1 MSKTRIKYICS
12 NCGYESLRWL
22 GKCPEC
28 DSWNS
33 FTEEIIETSKRK
45 ISTAKTKVTVT
56 SINEISATEED
67 RVKTNIPEFDRV
79 LGGGLMPG
87 SVILLGGDPGIGKST
102 LAMQAAAN
110 VREKVLYVTGEE
122 SEKQIKLR
130 SSRLKLK
137 SENSSEPSLDGFF
150 VFAETDLAHIIA
162 AINNVEPAVVVIDSI
177 QTMYRSEL
185 ENSPGTITQIRECT
199 SLLME
204 EAKKK
209 HYSVIII
216 GHVTKEGMIAGPKI
230 LEHIVD
236 TVVQFEGETNHT
248 FRILRSL
255 KNRFGS
261 TNEIGIF
268 EMREDGLKEVKNP
281 SELFLS
287 ERDRKIPGSVVTSTM
302 EGTRPI
308 LIEVQALVTPSNY
321 GYPQRVA
328 TGFDQ
333 RRLSIL
339 LAVLEK
345 RANQRVSANN
355 IFINMAGGV
364 RISEPAVDL
373 AVCVSIVSS
382 LLDKNVDNQTIVIGE
397 VGLGGE
403 IRSVGN
409 IEKRIQEAE
418 KLGFTKAVIPSNN
431 VKGFKGNG
439 KIKLIPVEN
448 LSDAVSLLLKPSA

>member
-1 MSKTRIKYICS
+1 LSKTKLKYICTS
-12 NCGYESLRWL
+12 CGYESLRWL

-33 FTEEIIETSKRK
+33 FSEEIVESSKRK
-45 ISTAKTKVTVT
+45 NGSSSINKSSIYK
-56 SINEISATEED
+56 INEISATEED
-67 RVKTNIPEFDRV
+67 RIKTGIKEFDRV
-79 LGGGLMPG
+79 LGGGIMPG

-110 VREKVLYVTGEE
+110 ISSNVLYVTGEE
-122 SEKQIKLR
+122 SPKQIKLR
-130 SSRLKLK
+130 ALRLKIK
-137 SENSSEPSLDGFF
+137 SDNFF
-150 VFAETDLAHIIA
+150 ILAETNLNNILASIKESA
-162 AINNVEPAVVVIDSI
+162 PSVVVIDSI
-177 QTMYRSEL
+177 QTMHSEQFD
-185 ENSPGTITQIRECT
+185 NSPGTVTQIRECT

-204 EAKKK
+204 EAKKG
-209 HYSVIII
+209 HFAVILI
-216 GHVTKEGMIAGPKI
+216 GHVTKEGIIAGPKV

-236 TVVQFEGETNHT
+236 TVLQFEGESNHS
-248 FRILRSL
+248 FRILRSQ

-268 EMREDGLKEVKNP
+268 EMHENGLAEVKNP

-287 ERDRKIPGSVVTSTM
+287 DREKNVSGSVITASV

-308 LIEVQALVTPSNY
+308 LLEVQALVTPSNY
-321 GYPQRVA
+321 GNPQRVT
-328 TGFDQ
+328 TGFDS

-345 RANQRVSANN
+345 RANLRLSANN
-355 IFINMAGGV
+355 VFLNMAGGV
-364 RISEPAVDL
+364 RIIEPAVDL
-373 AVCVSIVSS
+373 AVCCSIASS
-382 LLDKNVDNQTIVIGE
+382 LLDKIIDNKSVVIGE

-418 KLGFTKAVIPSNN
+418 KLGFNRIFIPANN
-431 VKGFKGNG
+431 LKGL
-439 KIKLIPVEN
+439 KLNAGINITGVNNILEI
-448 LSDAVSLLLKPSA
+448 LQIIYK

>member
-12 NCGYESLRWL
+12 NCGYETLRWL

-28 DSWNS
+28 ESWNS

-45 ISTAKTKVTVT
+45 PTITKSKFELNTIET
-56 SINEISATEED
+56 ISANEGD
-67 RVKTNIPEFDRV
+67 RIITGINEFDRV

-110 VREKVLYVTGEE
+110 INKKVLYATGEE

-130 SSRLKLK
+130 ASRLKL
-137 SENSSEPSLDGFF
+137 NSKEFY
-150 VFAETDLAHIIA
+150 VQAETNLSDILG
-162 AINNVEPAVVVIDSI
+162 AINQLSPSVVVIDSI
-177 QTMYRSEL
+177 QTMYRAEL

-199 SLLME
+199 ALLME

-209 HYSVIII
+209 HYSVIIV
-216 GHVTKEGMIAGPKI
+216 GHVTKEGMIAGPKL
-230 LEHIVD
+230 LEHMVD
-236 TVVQFEGETNHT
+236 TVIQFEGESNYS
-248 FRILRSL
+248 FRILRAQ

-261 TNEIGIF
+261 TNEIGVF
-268 EMREDGLKEVKNP
+268 EMHEDGLREVKNP

-287 ERDRKIPGSVVTSTM
+287 EREKQTPGSVVTSSI

-308 LIEVQALVTPSNY
+308 LLEVQALVTPSNY
-321 GYPQRVA
+321 GYPQRVSN
-328 TGFDQ
+328 GFDQ

-345 RANQRVSANN
+345 RANVRVSATNVFVN
-355 IFINMAGGV
+355 IAGGI
-364 RISEPAVDL
+364 RITEPAADL
-373 AVCVSIVSS
+373 AVCVAIASS
-382 LLDKNVDNQTIVIGE
+382 LTEKVIDNQAIILGE

-403 IRSVGN
+403 IRSVGH
-409 IEKRIQEAE
+409 IDKRIQEAE
-418 KLGFTKAVIPSNN
+418 KLGFKSVIIPSGNE
-431 VKGFKGNG
+431 KGLKISN
-439 KIKLIPVEN
+439 KIKTHSIDN
-448 LSDAVSLLLKPSA
+448 LKQAIDLMLV

>member
-28 DSWNS
+28 ESWNS
-33 FTEEIIETSKRK
+33 FIEEIIETSKRK
-45 ISTAKTKVTVT
+45 PVISKSKYE
-56 SINEISATEED
+56 INTIDSISANEED
-67 RVKTNIPEFDRV
+67 RIKTGITEFDRV

-102 LAMQAAAN
+102 LAMQATAN
-110 VREKVLYVTGEE
+110 INRKVLYATGEE

-130 SSRLKLK
+130 ASRLKIK
-137 SENSSEPSLDGFF
+137 SSEFF
-150 VFAETDLAHIIA
+150 VHAETNLSDIIG
-162 AINNVEPAVVVIDSI
+162 AINQLSPSVVVIDSI

-185 ENSPGTITQIRECT
+185 DNSPGTITQIRECT
-199 SLLME
+199 ALLME

-209 HYSVIII
+209 HYCVIII
-216 GHVTKEGMIAGPKI
+216 GHVTKEGMIAGPKL

-236 TVVQFEGETNHT
+236 TVIQFEGESNHS
-248 FRILRSL
+248 FRILRAQ

-261 TNEIGIF
+261 TNEIGVF
-268 EMREDGLKEVKNP
+268 EMHEDGLREVNNP

-287 ERDRKIPGSVVTSTM
+287 EREKQTPGSVVTSSI

-308 LIEVQALVTPSNY
+308 LLEVQALVTPSNY
-321 GYPQRVA
+321 GYPQRVSN
-328 TGFDQ
+328 GFDQ

-345 RANQRVSANN
+345 RANVRVSAANVFVN
-355 IFINMAGGV
+355 IAGGI
-364 RISEPAVDL
+364 RITEPAADL
-373 AVCVSIVSS
+373 AVCSAIASS
-382 LLDKNVDNQTIVIGE
+382 LLDKIIDNQTIIIGE

-403 IRSVGN
+403 IRSVGH
-409 IEKRIQEAE
+409 IEKRIQEAK
-418 KLGFTKAVIPSNN
+418 KLGFKSALIPSRNTKELKSSEGITIN
-431 VKGFKGNG
+431 SYEYLDQV
-439 KIKLIPVEN
+439 IKEILTN
-448 LSDAVSLLLKPSA
+448 

>member
-1 MSKTRIKYICS
+1 
-12 NCGYESLRWL
+12 LRWL

-33 FTEEIIETSKRK
+33 FSEELVEISKRK
-45 ISTAKTKVTVT
+45 NIPGAKQK
-56 SINEISATEED
+56 SSIYKINEISAAEED
-67 RVKTNIPEFDRV
+67 RVKTGIKEFDRV
-79 LGGGLMPG
+79 LGGGIMPG

-110 VREKVLYVTGEE
+110 ISSTVLYVTGEE
-122 SEKQIKLR
+122 SPKQIKLR
-130 SSRLKLK
+130 ALRLKIK
-137 SENSSEPSLDGFF
+137 SDNFF
-150 VFAETDLAHIIA
+150 ILAETNLNNILSSIKEA
-162 AINNVEPAVVVIDSI
+162 APSVVVIDSI
-177 QTMYRSEL
+177 QTMHSEQFD
-185 ENSPGTITQIRECT
+185 NSPGTVTQIRECT

-204 EAKKK
+204 EAKKG
-209 HYSVIII
+209 HFAVILI
-216 GHVTKEGMIAGPKI
+216 GHVTKEGIIAGPKV

-236 TVVQFEGETNHT
+236 TVLQFEGESNHT
-248 FRILRSL
+248 FRILRSQ

-268 EMREDGLKEVKNP
+268 EMHENGLAEVKNP

-287 ERDRKIPGSVVTSTM
+287 DREKNVSGSAITASV

-308 LIEVQALVTPSNY
+308 LLEVQALVTPSNY
-321 GYPQRVA
+321 GNPQRVT
-328 TGFDQ
+328 TGFDP

-345 RANQRVSANN
+345 RANLRLSANN
-355 IFINMAGGV
+355 VFLNMAGGV
-364 RISEPAVDL
+364 RIMEPAVDL
-373 AVCVSIVSS
+373 AVCCSIASS
-382 LLDKNVDNQTIVIGE
+382 LLDKIIDNKSVVIGE

-418 KLGFTKAVIPSNN
+418 KLGFKKIFIPGNN
-431 VKGFKGNG
+431 LKGLKLNAE
-439 KIKLIPVEN
+439 IKLIGVNNIFEI
-448 LSDAVSLLLKPSA
+448 LQIIFK

>member
-28 DSWNS
+28 DSWNT
-33 FTEEIIETSKRK
+33 FTEEIVETNKRK
-45 ISTAKTKVTVT
+45 PT
-56 SINEISATEED
+56 SYKGNLNIKKIDEIEGVEKNRIATGIGEL
-67 RVKTNIPEFDRV
+67 DRV
-79 LGGGLMPG
+79 LGGGFIPG

-102 LAMQAAAN
+102 LAMQASS
-110 VREKVLYVTGEE
+110 KVNNKILYVTGEE
-122 SEKQIKLR
+122 STAQIKSR
-130 SSRLKLK
+130 ASRLKIK
-137 SENSSEPSLDGFF
+137 PDDFF
-150 VFAETDLAHIIA
+150 VLAETDVNIIIA
-162 AINNVEPAVVVIDSI
+162 SINSLTPSLVIIDSI

-185 ENSPGTITQIRECT
+185 DNSPGTITQIRECA

-209 HYSVIII
+209 HFSVIII

-236 TVVQFEGETNHT
+236 TVLQFEGESNHT
-248 FRILRSL
+248 FRILRAQ
-255 KNRFGS
+255 KNRFGN

-268 EMREDGLKEVKNP
+268 EMMENGLVEVKNP
-281 SELFLS
+281 SELFIS
-287 ERDRKIPGSVVTSTM
+287 QRKNGIPGSVITSSM

-308 LIEVQALVTPSNY
+308 LLEVQALVTPSNY
-321 GYPQRVA
+321 GYPQRVS

-345 RANQRVSANN
+345 RAGLRVSANN
-355 IFINMAGGV
+355 VFVNMAGGV
-364 RISEPAVDL
+364 KINEPAVDL
-373 AVCVSIVSS
+373 AVCCSIASS
-382 LLDKNVDNQTIVIGE
+382 LQDKIIDGKILVVGE

-403 IRSVGN
+403 IRSIGN
-409 IEKRIQEAE
+409 IEKRMQEAK
-418 KLGFTKAVIPSNN
+418 KLGFKTMVLPVNN
-431 VKGFKGNG
+431 FKGIENG
-439 KIKLIPVEN
+439 DINIQAVESLN
-448 LSDAVSLLLKPSA
+448 EVLELLLH

>member
-28 DSWNS
+28 ESWNS
-33 FTEEIIETSKRK
+33 FIEEIIETSKRK
-45 ISTAKTKVTVT
+45 PVISKSKYE
-56 SINEISATEED
+56 INTIDSISANEED
-67 RVKTNIPEFDRV
+67 RIKTGITEFDRV

-102 LAMQAAAN
+102 LAMQATAN
-110 VREKVLYVTGEE
+110 INRKVLYATGEE

-130 SSRLKLK
+130 ASRLKIK
-137 SENSSEPSLDGFF
+137 SSEFF
-150 VFAETDLAHIIA
+150 VHAETNLSDIIG
-162 AINNVEPAVVVIDSI
+162 AINQLSPSVVVIDSI

-185 ENSPGTITQIRECT
+185 DNSPGTITQIRECT
-199 SLLME
+199 ALLME

-209 HYSVIII
+209 HYCVIII
-216 GHVTKEGMIAGPKI
+216 GHVTKEGMIAGPKL

-236 TVVQFEGETNHT
+236 TVIQFEGESNHS
-248 FRILRSL
+248 FRILRAQ

-261 TNEIGIF
+261 TNEIGVF
-268 EMREDGLKEVKNP
+268 EMHEDGLREVNNP

-287 ERDRKIPGSVVTSTM
+287 EREKQTPGSVVTSSI

-308 LIEVQALVTPSNY
+308 LLEVQALVTPSNY
-321 GYPQRVA
+321 GYPQRVSN
-328 TGFDQ
+328 GFDQ

-345 RANQRVSANN
+345 RANVRVSAANVFVN
-355 IFINMAGGV
+355 IAGGI
-364 RISEPAVDL
+364 RITEPAADL
-373 AVCVSIVSS
+373 AVCSAIASS
-382 LLDKNVDNQTIVIGE
+382 LLDKIIGNQTIIIGE

-403 IRSVGN
+403 IRSVGH
-409 IEKRIQEAE
+409 IEKRIQEAK
-418 KLGFTKAVIPSNN
+418 KLGFKSALIPSRNTKELKSSEGITIN
-431 VKGFKGNG
+431 SYEYLDQV
-439 KIKLIPVEN
+439 IKEILTN
-448 LSDAVSLLLKPSA
+448 

>member
-1 MSKTRIKYICS
+1 M
-12 NCGYESLRWL
+12 RWL

-28 DSWNS
+28 ESWNS

-110 VREKVLYVTGEE
+110 VKEKVLYVTGEE

-130 SSRLKLK
+130 SSRLHLK
-137 SENSSEPSLDGFF
+137 SENFF

-287 ERDRKIPGSVVTSTM
+287 ERDRKIPGSVVTSTI

-321 GYPQRVA
+321 GYPQRVT

-355 IFINMAGGV
+355 IFVNMAGGV

-373 AVCVSIVSS
+373 AVCLSIVSS
-382 LLDKNVDNQTIVIGE
+382 NLDKNVDNQTVVIGE

-418 KLGFTKAVIPSNN
+418 KLGFTNAVIPSNN
-431 VKGFKGNG
+431 EKGFKNDR
-439 KIKLIPVEN
+439 KIKLISVEN
-448 LSDAVSLLLKPSA
+448 LSNAVSLLLKPSE